1 MAGRLR
7 NEASSIISTLFCF
20 AMKSMKGMKSVRTI
34 RVPAFPDANRLR
46 KVKPA
51 PPKTVKQKES
61 DDSVFI
67 IMF

>member
-1 MAGRLR
+1 
-7 NEASSIISTLFCF
+7 
-20 AMKSMKGMKSVRTI
+20 MKFVRTI
-34 RVPAFPDANRLR
+34 RVLAFPDANRLH

-67 IMF
+67 VIF